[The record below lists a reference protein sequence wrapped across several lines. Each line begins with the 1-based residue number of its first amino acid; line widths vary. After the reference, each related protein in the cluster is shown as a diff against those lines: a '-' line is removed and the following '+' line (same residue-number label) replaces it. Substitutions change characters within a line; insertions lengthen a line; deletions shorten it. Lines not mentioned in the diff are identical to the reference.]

1 LELNTRKQEAPRF
14 TLVRTCTFLDLSLTK
29 HILDY
34 VLENIWKA
42 NGSPE
47 YMFFDTRPA
56 QLPVVLITSH
66 EVAEQISK
74 ATKQQQYS
82 TTKSPTIQGGLGRL
96 VGKYSLL
103 SEEGESWKNLRKR
116 FNPGFAPQHL
126 LSLLPVVIEK
136 TYTFMEKLDEVARLG
151 IATELEPLCT
161 NVTFDIIGEVVTNI
175 DCKAQDDSLQ
185 GDDIVKNFRILIA
198 TYAGENGV
206 DFAYLNFPR
215 LIKRY
220 IYSKRLDTAVKK
232 CIQEKFDAIQAG
244 HDNSKD
250 RSVLALAL
258 KATDALTPIVLQS
271 ICDQVK
277 TFLFAGHDTTSI
289 LLQRLFYVLS
299 IHPACLAKIRAEH
312 DSIFGDS
319 DPKEVF
325 LARPDETMKAL
336 VYTSA
341 CIKEALRLWP
351 PAGSA
356 RMSHNG
362 LRIRTSDGEEV
373 CLDEC
378 VLYLCQH
385 VIQRDR
391 KVYGDTAD
399 DFVPER
405 WVGDTDTSSATVEE
419 DGSAM
424 GASKIPVSAWRP
436 FERGP
441 RNCIGQE
448 LANMEARVIM
458 ACTLRRYDFIK
469 VGCGEV
475 ETDEK
480 GQPIVEET
488 GKYRTKSELLSVSLL
503 LWHKYW

>member
-1 LELNTRKQEAPRF
+1 M
-14 TLVRTCTFLDLSLTK
+14 
-29 HILDY
+29 
-34 VLENIWKA
+34 ENIWRA
-42 NGSPE
+42 QGSPD
-47 YMFFDTRPA
+47 FLFLDTRPA
-56 QLPVVLITSH
+56 QHPLAIIASH
-66 EVAEQISK
+66 DIAEQITKS
-74 ATKQQQYS
+74 TKQQQYS
-82 TTKSPTIQGGLGRL
+82 TTKSPTLQGGFGRL
-96 VGKYSLL
+96 IGRYSLL
-103 SEEGESWKNLRKR
+103 TEEGESWKSLRKR

-126 LSLLPVVIEK
+126 LSLLPIVIEK
-136 TYTFMEKLDEVARLG
+136 TYTFMGKLDALAKSG

-175 DCKAQDDSLQ
+175 DCKAQDDSTQ
-185 GDDIVKNFRILIA
+185 GDDIVKNFRALVA
-198 TYAGENGV
+198 TYLGDNGLGF
-206 DFAYLNFPR
+206 DFFNFP
-215 LIKRY
+215 LHIKRY
-220 IYSKRLDTAVKK
+220 IYSERLDTAVKK
-232 CIQEKFDAIQAG
+232 CIQDKFDAIQEG
-244 HDNSKD
+244 LDNSKD

-258 KATDALTPIVLQS
+258 KDTETLTPMILQS
-271 ICDQVK
+271 ISDQVK

-289 LLQRLFYVLS
+289 LLQRAFYALS

-325 LARPDETMKAL
+325 LARPDETIKAL

-362 LRIRTSDGEEV
+362 LKIRMSDGQEV

-385 VIQRDR
+385 LIQRDR
-391 KVYGDTAD
+391 KVYGETAD
-399 DFVPER
+399 DFIPER
-405 WVGDTDTSSATVEE
+405 WVGDIDTSSATVDE
-419 DGSAM
+419 DGSAT
-424 GASKIPVSAWRP
+424 GASKIPISSWRA

-448 LANMEARVIM
+448 LANLEARVIL
-458 ACTLRRYDFIK
+458 ACTLRRYDFVK
-469 VGCGEV
+469 VGAGEV

-480 GQPIVEET
+480 GQPMVDEK
-488 GKYRTKSELLSVSLL
+488 GKYRTKSELLNVSCISG
-503 LWHKYW
+503 KFA